1 MDENHSIDWSRVT
14 PQKISVRVDGHAT
27 SVSLEPPFLDILKE
41 IARKKGQSLA
51 FIITDIDSQRP
62 QEVNLSASL
71 RVYALQSIL
80 TQRL

>member
-1 MDENHSIDWSRVT
+1 MKESVCIDWSKVI

-27 SVSLEPPFLDILKE
+27 SVSLEPPFLEILKD

-62 QEVNLSASL
+62 QQVNLSSSL

-80 TQRL
+80 TKRL

>member
-1 MDENHSIDWSRVT
+1 MNENNSIDWSKVT

-27 SVSLEPPFLDILKE
+27 SVSLEPPFLDILKN

-62 QEVNLSASL
+62 QQVNLSSSL
-71 RVYALQSIL
+71 RVYALQSVL
-80 TQRL
+80 TKRL